1 VDGKSEME
9 GPKRHRRNSSDRKTY
24 LTHCYI
30 AGDLQ

>member
-9 GPKRHRRNSSDRKTY
+9 GPKRHTWISFDSETC